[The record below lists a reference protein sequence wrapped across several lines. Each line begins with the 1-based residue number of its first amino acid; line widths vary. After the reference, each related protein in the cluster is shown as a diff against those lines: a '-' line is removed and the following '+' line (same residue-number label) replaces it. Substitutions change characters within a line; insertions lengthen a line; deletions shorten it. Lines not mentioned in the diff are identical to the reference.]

1 MFKRAVFLISL
12 AALASAAVLPLHPRA
27 EKASR
32 LSDVGLILENVAI
45 ILPDESMMSEMQ
57 VAATELYMAAG
68 QSNYLDIANRTL
80 ESYISSFEANNNPE
94 SASAWASMLI
104 EFFDADGEPIPTGI
118 SEPYNSLLSALHNP
132 DIAADAVDIFTE
144 LIKFV
149 RDGYYRATEIFYSPH
164 DLVVPTSATDS
175 GSQEVAEESESA
187 TAPSP
192 VDHEDSDSIG
202 PEEDDLSD
210 DDSAE
215 DNTESESESS
225 NHRSKSNY
233 MMMLKYSTTI
243 LSLAALAHAG
253 TVPLHPRA
261 EAVVAPDNLG
271 LILNNVAAAIPDE
284 KMGSELEAAAA
295 SLIGA
300 AGQSNYDKMANS
312 FLDSYLSSLEANN
325 DPAHAQEM
333 ASELVTIVQFAGD
346 IPAEVAAPYSSF
358 LSALKNSD
366 IATNDADI
374 VNEIIK
380 LASEIYL
387 ITPELFGDNPTA
399 TGTDAES
406 DKETGS
412 ASASDGSEPD
422 AQSSD
427 KEDLPSLDKDISL
440 SDDESEHTES
450 ESKSSDASTVK
461 HWKSGL
467 VLAGLAVSAIAS
479 LY

>member
-1 MFKRAVFLISL
+1 MFKRVVFLISL
-12 AALASAAVLPLHPRA
+12 AALASAAMLPLHPRA
-27 EKASR
+27 EQTSR

-57 VAATELYMAAG
+57 AAATELYMAAG

-80 ESYISSFEANNNPE
+80 ESYLSSFKANNNPE
-94 SASAWASMLI
+94 SVSAWASMLRTI
-104 EFFDADGEPIPTGI
+104 
-118 SEPYNSLLSALHNP
+118 
-132 DIAADAVDIFTE
+132 
-144 LIKFV
+144 
-149 RDGYYRATEIFYSPH
+149 R
-164 DLVVPTSATDS
+164 
-175 GSQEVAEESESA
+175 
-187 TAPSP
+187 
-192 VDHEDSDSIG
+192 
-202 PEEDDLSD
+202 
-210 DDSAE
+210 
-215 DNTESESESS
+215 

-233 MMMLKYSTTI
+233 TMMLKYSTTI

-253 TVPLHPRA
+253 IVPLHPRA

-300 AGQSNYDKMANS
+300 AGQSNYDEMANS

-358 LSALKNSD
+358 LSALQNSE

-399 TGTDAES
+399 TGTDAAES
-406 DKETGS
+406 DQETGS

-422 AQSSD
+422 AQPTG

-461 HWKSGL
+461 HWTSGIA
-467 VLAGLAVSAIAS
+467 LAGLAVSVIAS